1 MDFTDE
7 HISRTLGL
15 CDEDSLNSL
24 EFGVI
29 AMTLDGV
36 VVRYN
41 DCESRLA
48 GLSPSR
54 VLGKNFFTEV
64 APCTNNYLVASR
76 FEECATLDEQLPYV
90 FTLRMRPR
98 NVDLRLIKALGDE
111 RQYILVRGR

>member
-1 MDFTDE
+1 MDFNDE
-7 HISRTLGL
+7 DISQTLGL
-15 CDEDSLNSL
+15 CDDDTLNAL
-24 EFGVI
+24 EFGVV

-41 DCESRLA
+41 AYESRLA

-54 VLGKNFFTEV
+54 VLGKNFFSEV

-76 FEECATLDEQLPYV
+76 FEECATLDEQLAYV

-98 NVDLRLIKALGDE
+98 NVDLRLIKALGSE
-111 RQYILVRGR
+111 HQYILVRGR